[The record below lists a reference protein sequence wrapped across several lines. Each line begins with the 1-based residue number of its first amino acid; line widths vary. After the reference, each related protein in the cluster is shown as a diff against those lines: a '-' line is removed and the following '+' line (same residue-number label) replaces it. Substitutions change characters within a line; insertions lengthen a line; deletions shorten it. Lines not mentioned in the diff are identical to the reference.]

1 MDEPVVMSLFDKWAN
16 ATSVAG
22 FFISLVSLGI
32 ACWGFYRVKAVTKEV
47 ALRISGHLLS
57 EEVMSLSNLIDQVLE
72 ATGDKHWPRALERS
86 KQARRSFLTLWQNPQ
101 LKEEEQA
108 RLIADADDLRLL
120 IIYIEK
126 YRISGE
132 NQNVDLPDRKR
143 RALDTMMTTLGSIQ
157 GRLQKVAMEV

>member
-1 MDEPVVMSLFDKWAN
+1 
-16 ATSVAG
+16 
-22 FFISLVSLGI
+22 
-32 ACWGFYRVKAVTKEV
+32 
-47 ALRISGHLLS
+47 
-57 EEVMSLSNLIDQVLE
+57 MSLSNLIDQVLE
-72 ATGDKHWPRALERS
+72 ATGDKHWPHALARS
-86 KQARRSFLTLWQNPQ
+86 KQARRSFFTLSQNPQ

>member
-1 MDEPVVMSLFDKWAN
+1 
-16 ATSVAG
+16 
-22 FFISLVSLGI
+22 
-32 ACWGFYRVKAVTKEV
+32 
-47 ALRISGHLLS
+47 
-57 EEVMSLSNLIDQVLE
+57 LE

-86 KQARRSFLTLWQNPQ
+86 KQARRIFLTLWQNPQ

-120 IIYIEK
+120 IVYIEK
-126 YRISGE
+126 YRMSDQ

-143 RALDTMMTTLGSIQ
+143 RALDSMVTMLGSIQ